1 MRSENAWQTQAKH
14 NYCINYYIFITLCYY
29 TLVIDTRLLYTNLDI
44 YSKTEF
50 AEASSDLIFVYIITS
65 MIIKLL

>member
-14 NYCINYYIFITLCYY
+14 NYYINYYIFITLCYY

-50 AEASSDLIFVYIITS
+50 AEAS
-65 MIIKLL
+65 MQ